1 MKPALREWLWP
12 IFGAALLL
20 AGAAGVAYK
29 VISGY
34 QHASPDAFF
43 SVQDQNKM
51 PAAPA
56 ASHPAAVPTVSA
68 DVMASPQKSASAA
81 PALAPADARE
91 SAPSTAAVA
100 SLSAEAQENPA
111 CGAIKTEQREIDA
124 ALHKKY
130 SAEEGRY
137 MQRRLRELT
146 EQLAGQKCDE

>member
-1 MKPALREWLWP
+1 MKPAMREWLRP
-12 IFGAALLL
+12 IFGAVLLL

-34 QHASPDAFF
+34 QHAAPDAFF

-56 ASHPAAVPTVSA
+56 AKLPASA
-68 DVMASPQKSASAA
+68 DVMAAPQNSASAA

-91 SAPSTAAVA
+91 SAPSAAA
-100 SLSAEAQENPA
+100 DANLPAEAQENPA
-111 CGAIKTEQREIDA
+111 CGAIKTEQHEIEA

-146 EQLAGQKCDE
+146 EQLANQKCDE